1 MRIIVREDAEY
12 QVQADDAGME
22 YHYRKDY
29 LYKGDMKEEYT
40 LVLLW
45 SKKGGADGSGHS
57 GETVCPCV
65 ESELPILGPQENP

>member
-1 MRIIVREDAEY
+1 MRTIVREDEEL
-12 QVQADDAGME
+12 QVQADDAGTH

-45 SKKGGADGSGHS
+45 SKKGVMDGSGHS
-57 GETVCPCV
+57 GETVCPCAR
-65 ESELPILGPQENP
+65 SELPLSGQQENP